1 MKTLS
6 LAYPTRGVNAMPL
19 LAMLFYALLITPVM
33 IDVRAD
39 AGDELSVLLR
49 VRLWRFVFRVS
60 ARICRGRDGFYLA
73 IREGA
78 DLPET
83 QGTRMKPAV
92 RMLFEHARARRY
104 LLSRVRI
111 HALNCSMRIGT
122 GDAAYTAWL
131 AGALTALFFP
141 LSRRIHSVHGT
152 RPHFDV
158 RCDWGKAVFILNLR
172 GIITLLPGDIMA
184 ALVLAAAQKLRK
196 EAKKRW
202 TGIPLKA

>member
-1 MKTLS
+1 
-6 LAYPTRGVNAMPL
+6 MPL

-33 IDVRAD
+33 VDIRAD

-49 VRLWRFVFRVS
+49 VRLWRFVFRMC
-60 ARICRGRDGFYLA
+60 ARIRRGHDGIYLSL
-73 IREGA
+73 REGT
-78 DLPET
+78 DMPET
-83 QGTRMKPAV
+83 QGTRIKPVA
-92 RMLFEHARARRY
+92 RMLFDNARARRY

-111 HALNCSMRIGT
+111 HTLNCAVRIGT

-131 AGALTALFFP
+131 AGALAALFFP
-141 LSRRIHSVHGT
+141 FSCRIRHAHGM
-152 RPHFDV
+152 RPHFNV
-158 RCDWGKAVFILNLR
+158 RCDWEKSVFVLNLR

-196 EAKKRW
+196 EAKRRW